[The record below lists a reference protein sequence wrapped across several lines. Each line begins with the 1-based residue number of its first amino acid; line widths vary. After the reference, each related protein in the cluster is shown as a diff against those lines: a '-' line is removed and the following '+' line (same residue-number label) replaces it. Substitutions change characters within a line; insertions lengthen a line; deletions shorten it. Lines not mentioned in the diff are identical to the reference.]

1 LVFVEPIPTR
11 PTYHDV
17 PDNLKVLHS
26 KGNYDSYYKDYVI
39 FRKNFHTLKT
49 LLLIELGYPILEV
62 LDNITFYNYRK

>member
-26 KGNYDSYYKDYVI
+26 KGNYDSSE
-39 FRKNFHTLKT
+39 NF
-49 LLLIELGYPILEV
+49 II
-62 LDNITFYNYRK
+62 N